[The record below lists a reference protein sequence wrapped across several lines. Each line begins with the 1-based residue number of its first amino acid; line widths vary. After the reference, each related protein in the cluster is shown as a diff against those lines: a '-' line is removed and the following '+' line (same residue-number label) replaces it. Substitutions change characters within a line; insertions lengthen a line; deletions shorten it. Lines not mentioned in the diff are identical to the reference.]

1 MVDLVVNIYL
11 MQKYIDEITR
21 LNWRWEAWILLDD
34 LSYFQW
40 MDCNDIV
47 NLYLDNWA
55 WQDIV
60 KNLHKLHDLTLDTA
74 KLLKQRWASDT
85 IRDNLNSFIESDREE
100 VKKLVTRSR

>member
-47 NLYLDNWA
+47 
-55 WQDIV
+55 

-74 KLLKQRWASDT
+74 KHLVRRWASDT
-85 IRDNLNSFIESDREE
+85 IKDNLNSFIESDREE